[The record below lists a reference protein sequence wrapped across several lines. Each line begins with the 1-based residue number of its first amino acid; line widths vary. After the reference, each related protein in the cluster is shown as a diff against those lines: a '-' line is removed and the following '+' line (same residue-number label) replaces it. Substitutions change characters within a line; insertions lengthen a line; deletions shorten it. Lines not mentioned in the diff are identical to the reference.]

1 MQDLLANDFDVDS
14 DVLTVVSVAGA
25 GAALVDS
32 GQSVELQGGVN
43 SFTYTVSD
51 GHVLTTATANV
62 QQVAPGGTMAGT
74 SADEI
79 FVGTA
84 SAETINGG
92 DGRDRIVGGGGNDIL
107 NGEASDDIIRGGAS
121 DDTIDGGTGM
131 DIIDFS
137 DATAGIDVT
146 LVQSASSTTVNL
158 VAAGLGTDTYRNI
171 EGIFGTAFADTLH
184 GTALNDYF
192 KGGGGN
198 DILIGGGGSDT
209 LTGGAGSDTVKWFN
223 GDIAS
228 GVFDTL
234 LDFETGAGGDI
245 IDLSDALSGV
255 SGDKRR
261 PRSHGLHRGQFHPT
275 RLRDRDAACRR
286 RRYQDPGQP
295 VRLDLD
301 RRRGHPRHRPEPA
314 PRQRGHRDDAGQHPD
329 PALRLTRR
337 GCRGRT
343 TRPAGDPGGCCFW
356 RARRLLAGTYPV
368 RIVYRQVSALRK
380 PAAEASSSEQNH
392 RLARFRR

>member
-1 MQDLLANDFDVDS
+1 MSGRTISVPEDHTSWQTVGTGTNRMSVDDLLANDS
-14 DVLTVVSVAGA
+14 DADHDALTVVSVAGA

-79 FVGTA
+79 FVGTG
-84 SAETINGG
+84 SAETVNGG

-107 NGEASDDIIRGGAS
+107 NGEASDDIIRGGVG

-137 DATAGIDVT
+137 DAAAGIDVT
-146 LVQSASSTTVNL
+146 LVQSAGNTTVNL

-192 KGGGGN
+192 NGGGGN
-198 DILIGGGGSDT
+198 DSLIGGGGSDT
-209 LTGGAGSDTVKWFN
+209 LIGGAGSDTFKWFN

-228 GVFDTL
+228 GAFDTL

-245 IDLSDALSGV
+245 FDLSDALSGV
-255 SGDKRR
+255 SGNKADHVRTVYTADNFIQLASATGAPHAADGDIKIQVNCPAR
-261 PRSHGLHRGQFHPT
+261 PGPTSRSST
-275 RLRDRDAACRR
+275 T
-286 RRYQDPGQP
+286 
-295 VRLDLD
+295 
-301 RRRGHPRHRPEPA
+301 PA
-314 PRQRGHRDDAGQHPD
+314 
-329 PALRLTRR
+329 
-337 GCRGRT
+337 RT
-343 TRPAGDPGGCCFW
+343 
-356 RARRLLAGTYPV
+356 
-368 RIVYRQVSALRK
+368 
-380 PAAEASSSEQNH
+380 
-392 RLARFRR
+392 